1 MPCGW
6 NPVPKARSYVLVR
19 KAPKDCALVPQSRE
33 VSHRRMTMPNYVSM
47 TSIEAIPATT
57 RAAVTRE
64 FSMIADVA
72 DYPLKQP
79 SELAPGECILKLECT
94 GVCHTDLHFMN
105 GEWRIVPR
113 LPSVGGHEG
122 VGRVVAIG
130 AHSKS
135 SVIKLGD
142 RVGTKYVVGS
152 CLQCEMC
159 RRGFEQN
166 CADRVI
172 SGYQVDGTFAQYM
185 VAYLDHLIPIPD
197 ELPSVEAAPI
207 LCAGVTVYNILKQ
220 LTDTPPGSW
229 VVVHGAGGGL
239 GHLGVQY
246 AKAFGYRVLAIDS
259 GTEKRDLCLSVG
271 AEKFLDFKESANLIA
286 DVKALTDPLGAH
298 AALVT
303 THVGAAYVQAG
314 FYVRAHGTVMCIGA
328 AQEVS
333 GLPMALIIDQGIKY
347 IASQTGGRQA
357 VYEALSLAAQG
368 KVRCH
373 VVQRPLE
380 EINSIFEDM
389 HKGQLAG
396 RAVVTF

>member
-1 MPCGW
+1 MATRGCRRH
-6 NPVPKARSYVLVR
+6 PKTSTYRDAVR
-19 KAPKDCALVPQSRE
+19 YALLHNLITAEPA
-33 VSHRRMTMPNYVSM
+33 HDM
-47 TSIEAIPATT
+47 TSIETIPATT

-64 FSMIADVA
+64 LSMVADVVS
-72 DYPLKQP
+72 DYPLKAP
-79 SELAPGECILKLECT
+79 SELVPGECILRLECT

-105 GEWRIVPR
+105 GEWRIFPR

-130 AHSKS
+130 QHSKS

-166 CADRVI
+166 CAERII
-172 SGYQVDGTFAQYM
+172 SGYDADGTFAQYM

-197 ELPSVEAAPI
+197 QLSSAQAAPI

-229 VVVHGAGGGL
+229 VVVQGAGGGL
-239 GHLGVQY
+239 GHMGVQY
-246 AKAFGYRVLAIDS
+246 AKAFGHRVLAIDS
-259 GTEKRDLCLSVG
+259 GAEKRELCLAVG
-271 AEKFLDFKESANLIA
+271 AEKFLDFKESTDLIA
-286 DVKALTDPLGAH
+286 DVKTLTDPLGAH
-298 AALVT
+298 VALIT
-303 THVGAAYVQAG
+303 THAGSAYVQAG
-314 FYVRAHGTVMCIGA
+314 FYVRAHGTVLCLGA

-333 GLPMALIIDQGIKY
+333 GLPMALIVDQVSGIKY
-347 IASQTGGRQA
+347 IASQTAGRQA
-357 VYEALSLAAQG
+357 VYEALALAAQG

-373 VVQRPLE
+373 VIERPLE
-380 EINSIFEDM
+380 EINSVFEDM
-389 HKGQLAG
+389 YKGRLAG
-396 RAVVTF
+396 RAVITF